1 MIKKKIVN
9 DPIYGFITIPDGIIF
24 RLIEHPYFQ
33 RLRRIQ
39 QLGISHLVYP
49 GAIHTRF
56 HHALGAMHLMQSAID
71 TLRSKG
77 VEITDEESE
86 SAKIAILLHDIG
98 HGPFSHILEH
108 SIVHGVTHE
117 DLSAF
122 IMESLN
128 KQFKGQLTLAIKIFR
143 GQYKKKFLHQLV
155 SSQLDVDRLDY
166 LTRDTFFTGVSEGV
180 IGYDRIIKMLT
191 VAKGNLVVEAKGIY
205 SIEKFIIARRL
216 MYWQVYLHKTVLA
229 GMELLV
235 NILRRAKEL
244 ANQKVELFCTPAF
257 REFLYN
263 HYTKKDFVNNPHLLD
278 TFAQLDDYDVM
289 SAIKVWCSHNDFVL
303 STLSQWLINRR
314 LYKTELQDKPY
325 NANNIISLQEKAKNK
340 YDLTRN
346 EVKYFVFSG
355 EVENDI
361 YNAHS
366 VRINI
371 LFPDG
376 SVKDFTKASD
386 NLNASVLDKKTKK
399 YFLCIPKELAQ
410 LFH

>member
-1 MIKKKIVN
+1 MIKRKIIN
-9 DPIYGFITIPDGIIF
+9 DPIYGFITIPDGTIYK
-24 RLIEHPYFQ
+24 LIEHPYFQ

-39 QLGISHLVYP
+39 QLGISSLVYP

-56 HHALGAMHLMQSAID
+56 HHAIGAMHLMQNAID

-117 DLSAF
+117 DLSALL
-122 IMESLN
+122 MEKLN
-128 KQFKGQLTLAIKIFR
+128 KEFKGKLTQAIAIFR
-143 GQYKKKFLHQLV
+143 NQYKKKFLHQLV

-191 VAKGNLVVEAKGIY
+191 VSNGNLVVEAKGIY

-229 GMELLV
+229 GMELMV
-235 NILRRAKEL
+235 NILKRAKEL
-244 ANQKVELFCTPAF
+244 ADDNVELFCTPAF

-263 HYTKKDFVNNPHLLD
+263 HYSKKDFAKNPDLVD
-278 TFAQLDDYDVM
+278 TFAKLDDYDVL
-289 SAIKVWCSHNDFVL
+289 SSIKVWMNHKDRVL
-303 STLSQWLINRR
+303 SQLCTWLINRN
-314 LYKTELQDKPY
+314 LYAIKVQKEPWTEKQVKNLQKIAKDKY
-325 NANNIISLQEKAKNK
+325 NISAK
-340 YDLTRN
+340 
-346 EVKYFVFSG
+346 EMKYFVFSD
-355 EVENDI
+355 EVVNDI
-361 YNAHS
+361 YNSHS

-371 LFPDG
+371 LSPDG
-376 SVKDFTKASD
+376 TITDFTKASD
-386 NLNASVLDKKTKK
+386 NLNASVLDKVTRK
-399 YFLCIPKELAQ
+399 YFVCYPKGMI
-410 LFH
+410 

>member
-1 MIKKKIVN
+1 MIKRKIIN
-9 DPIYGFITIPDGIIF
+9 DPIYGFVTIPDGTIYK
-24 RLIEHPYFQ
+24 LIEHPFFQ

-39 QLGISHLVYP
+39 QLGISYLVYP

-56 HHALGAMHLMQSAID
+56 HHAIGAMHLMQNAID

-77 VEITDEESE
+77 IEITDEESE

-108 SIVHGVTHE
+108 SFVHGVTHE
-117 DLSAF
+117 DLSAM
-122 IMESLN
+122 IMERLN
-128 KQFKGQLTLAIKIFR
+128 KEFKGKLTQAIQIFR
-143 GQYKKKFLHQLV
+143 NQYHKKFLHQLV

-235 NILRRAKEL
+235 HILQRAKEL
-244 ANQKVELFCTPAF
+244 ANEKVELFCTPAF

-263 HYTKKDFVNNPHLLD
+263 HHTKKDFAKNPNLLD
-278 TFAQLDDYDVM
+278 TFAQLDDYDVL
-289 SAIKVWCSHNDFVL
+289 SCIKVWMNHKDFVL
-303 STLSQWLINRR
+303 SVLCKWLINRH
-314 LYKTELQDKPY
+314 LYTIKIQKIPYTKKQVEDLQKIAKKKY
-325 NANNIISLQEKAKNK
+325 NISAK
-340 YDLTRN
+340 
-346 EVKYFVFSG
+346 EMKYFVFSD
-355 EVENDI
+355 EVVNDV
-361 YNAHS
+361 YNSHAVH
-366 VRINI
+366 INI
-371 LFPDG
+371 LAPDG
-376 SVKDFTKASD
+376 TITDFTKASD
-386 NLNASVLDKKTKK
+386 NLNASVLDKVTRK
-399 YFLCIPKELAQ
+399 YFVCYPKGMV
-410 LFH
+410 